1 MYIYLEC
8 KEFVFPVQL
17 YVYTRVHVRQM
28 YSLHRVRNIIDKF
41 HLFFDNNSIK
51 KHRLYFM
58 LVCVEEIETYMKI
71 YICFFP
77 IYICY
82 ILKCTKFYYKCMIDW
97 NTVLCKCTI
106 IYVIF
111 WMYNV
116 QKCIVSIKKNCFT
129 IYIRGLLTNYILH
142 MLRIKKRIIKKINI
156 VINYMFR
163 IISDKSA
170 RMNNGWT
177 NFCY

>member
-1 MYIYLEC
+1 MHIYLEC

-51 KHRLYFM
+51 IHRLYFM

-71 YICFFP
+71 YICFFS

-82 ILKCTKFYYKCMIDW
+82 IYICAKFYYKCMIDW

-116 QKCIVSIKKNCFT
+116 QMCIVSIKENCFT
-129 IYIRGLLTNYILH
+129 IYIRGLLTKYILH
-142 MLRIKKRIIKKINI
+142 MLRIKK
-156 VINYMFR
+156 
-163 IISDKSA
+163 
-170 RMNNGWT
+170 G
-177 NFCY
+177 